1 MSPALLFAFGVL
13 VFLIT
18 VYGTVVVGGLLLT
31 DRQLSDDPTLTVDSP
46 DGVAPLPSD
55 DRTGRRRLVPADY

>member
-31 DRQLSDDPTLTVDSP
+31 DRQLSDDPTLTTESP
-46 DGVAPLPSD
+46 EGVSSSPSD
-55 DRTGRRRLVPADY
+55 DRTARRRLVPADY